1 MTGLEAL
8 KAALGYAFLDDKLL
22 LRALTHASVT
32 HEENNQ
38 RLEFLGDAVLE
49 LCISA
54 ELFKQ
59 KRRDDEGGLT
69 RRRQQLVCEEAL
81 FQVAQGLNL
90 GAYLR
95 MKQELVRSGG
105 RRSPALL
112 ADAMEAVIGAV
123 YLDGDIQAA
132 SDLVQRLWQPLISQA
147 DTALD
152 AKGALQAYFQGQ
164 GLPQPDYQ
172 LTDQKGP
179 PHQRVFEAAV
189 LASGRELARAWGST
203 IKAAQQQAA
212 EKALQTL
219 KKEEA
224 DR

>member
-1 MTGLEAL
+1 MTGLKAL
-8 KAALGYAFLDDKLL
+8 ETVLGYAFLDDKLL
-22 LRALTHASVT
+22 SRALTHASLT
-32 HEENNQ
+32 QEKNNQ
-38 RLEFLGDAVLE
+38 RLEFLGDAVLQ

-59 KRRDDEGGLT
+59 KRRDDEGSLT
-69 RRRQQLVCEEAL
+69 RRRQQLVCGEAL
-81 FQVAQGLNL
+81 FQVARGLNL

-95 MKQELVRSGG
+95 MKPELIRSGG
-105 RRSPALL
+105 RESSALL

-123 YLDGDIQAA
+123 YLDGGIQAA

-172 LTDQKGP
+172 LTDQQGP
-179 PHQRVFEAAV
+179 PHQRVFEVIV
-189 LASGRELARAWGST
+189 LASGRELARARGSS
-203 IKAAQQQAA
+203 IKTAQQQAA

-224 DR
+224 D